1 MNSRASD
8 NELLDYYLREL
19 DWLRTQGRDFAR
31 RYPKVGAR
39 LDLHGGESHDP
50 HTERL
55 IESVAFLAARVR
67 RDIDSDFPQVASALL
82 ENLYPSL
89 LAPLPSMTVVQMAL
103 GAAQGKVTA
112 GLRVPRHTA
121 LVASADSGE
130 EVRFRTA
137 WDSTLWPLHIADAKV
152 DDEGYIDLLIKSDEG
167 TSLDELELDT
177 LRIHLAGDAATV
189 LGAIALCAGSATTRT

>member
-82 ENLYPSL
+82 ENG
-89 LAPLPSMTVVQMAL
+89 
-103 GAAQGKVTA
+103 GAD
-112 GLRVPRHTA
+112 
-121 LVASADSGE
+121 VARRSARQSYC
-130 EVRFRTA
+130 RARC
-137 WDSTLWPLHIADAKV
+137 
-152 DDEGYIDLLIKSDEG
+152 
-167 TSLDELELDT
+167 
-177 LRIHLAGDAATV
+177 AASH
-189 LGAIALCAGSATTRT
+189 GPGRER

>member
-1 MNSRASD
+1 MNSRAGD

-19 DWLRTQGRDFAR
+19 DWLRNQGRDFAK

-55 IESVAFLAARVR
+55 IESVAFLAARIR
-67 RDIDSDFPQVASALL
+67 RDIDADFPQVASALL
-82 ENLYPSL
+82 ENLYPAL
-89 LAPLPSMTVVQMAL
+89 LAPLPSMTVVQMTL

-112 GLRVPRHTA
+112 GLNVPRHTA
-121 LVASADSGE
+121 LVAQAQSGE

-137 WDSTLWPLHIADAKV
+137 WDSTLWPLHVIDAKV
-152 DDEGYIDLLIKSDEG
+152 DDEGCIAVQIKADDGNTLE
-167 TSLDELELDT
+167 ELALDT
-177 LRIHLAGDAATV
+177 LRIHLAGDSATV
-189 LGAIALCAGSATTRT
+189 ATLYECLAARIR

>member
-89 LAPLPSMTVVQMAL
+89 LAPLPSMTVVQMSL

-112 GLRVPRHTA
+112 GLGVPRHTA
-121 LVASADSGE
+121 LVTYADSGE

-152 DDEGYIDLLIKSDEG
+152 DDEGHIALLIKADDG
-167 TSLDELELDT
+167 TSLDEL
-177 LRIHLAGDAATV
+177 
-189 LGAIALCAGSATTRT
+189 